1 VREIGLVVLDVVSL
15 KTQIGNPQRDR
26 NRANDIVHPLATKW
40 VTMDCF
46 VLHAQV
52 PGTKHAQEGN
62 GQPRRQHVATHHSE
76 NREPIDRNNYGNRSP
91 LTSPI
96 EG

>member
-1 VREIGLVVLDVVSL
+1 MVFKVILLEREIGD
-15 KTQIGNPQRDR
+15 PQRDR
-26 NRANDIVHPLATKW
+26 NRSNCIVDPSATERMS
-40 VTMDCF
+40 MDCF

-52 PGTKHAQEGN
+52 PRTEHTQERN
-62 GQPRRQHVATHHSE
+62 SQPRRQYFATHHSE
-76 NREPIDRNNYGNRSP
+76 NREPINRDDNGERTP